1 MNEPAATLEVVS
13 EDPMDLPATQ
23 FETPPAPR
31 AAAMKFTYTSGS
43 RPLDGYT
50 IKRGIGQGGFGEV
63 YYATSDAG
71 KEVARGLGPEPTPP
85 RSRGISRPPS
95 RSDRSAA
102 STIRTTSRASAV

>member
-71 KEVARGLGPEPTPP
+71 KEVALKVVLKNLEVERRGVVQCMNLKCPNLVT
-85 RSRGISRPPS
+85 
-95 RSDRSAA
+95 
-102 STIRTTSRASAV
+102 